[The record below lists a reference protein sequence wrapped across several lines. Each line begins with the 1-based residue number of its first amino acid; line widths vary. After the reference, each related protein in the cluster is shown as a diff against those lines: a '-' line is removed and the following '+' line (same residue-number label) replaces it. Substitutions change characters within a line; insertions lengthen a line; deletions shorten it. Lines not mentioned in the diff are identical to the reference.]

1 MNRLKR
7 TKGWTLTF
15 CMAVLAFALALTCAV
30 ADEAQS
36 GWTAPADAAKVANP
50 IPSDKSST
58 DMGKKVFTGKC
69 LSCHGNTGKG
79 DGPMQKVLK
88 VKPQDLTSATVKAE
102 SDGSLFYKITK
113 GKSPMPSFAKNLTDK
128 ERWNVVNYIRTFGAK

>member
-1 MNRLKR
+1 MKSFLRA
-7 TKGWTLTF
+7 GWLFTF
-15 CMAVLAFALALTCAV
+15 LGAVMAFGLALTYAM

-36 GWTAPADAAKVANP
+36 GWAAPADAAKVANP
-50 IPSDKSST
+50 IPFDKSST
-58 DMGKKVFTGKC
+58 DLGKKVFTGKC
-69 LSCHGNTGKG
+69 LSCHGSQGKG

-128 ERWNVVNYIRTFGAK
+128 ERWNVVNYIRTMGAK